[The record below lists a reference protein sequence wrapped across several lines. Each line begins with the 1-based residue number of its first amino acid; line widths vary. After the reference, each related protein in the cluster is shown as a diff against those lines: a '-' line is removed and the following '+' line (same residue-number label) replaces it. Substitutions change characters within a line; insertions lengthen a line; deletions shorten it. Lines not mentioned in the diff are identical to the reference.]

1 MLPNVFHGSAA
12 IGRSAVAFI
21 DGDAMLTLQT
31 DQPQNPSYE
40 KRILRSLRRIIRA
53 VELRSHK
60 IAQLYK
66 ITGPQLACLHTIIDH
81 GPMTSATLSTHLVLS
96 PSTIVGIIDR
106 LQEKGWVTRDRST
119 TDRRQILLD
128 VTKTGREVVKNAP
141 MPLQGTLLQS
151 LEEISELERVAV
163 TLALEK
169 VVDMLEAGTISAA
182 PILEA
187 GVLTAQQP
195 NLDQELDEFV

>member
-1 MLPNVFHGSAA
+1 MCPLGFKY
-12 IGRSAVAFI
+12 VARADVATATFI
-21 DGDAMLTLQT
+21 DGCTMLTPQT
-31 DQPQNPSYE
+31 DQCENQSYE

-53 VELRSHK
+53 VELRSHQ
-60 IAQLYK
+60 IARLYK
-66 ITGPQLACLHTIIDH
+66 ITGPQLACLHTIIDN

-119 TDRRQILLD
+119 TDRRRILLD
-128 VTKTGREVVKNAP
+128 VTEAGREVVKNAP

-151 LEEISELERVAV
+151 LEESSELERVAV

-187 GVLTAQQP
+187 GALTAQQP
-195 NLDQELDEFV
+195 NLDQDIDEFV

>member
-1 MLPNVFHGSAA
+1 
-12 IGRSAVAFI
+12 
-21 DGDAMLTLQT
+21 MLTPQT
-31 DQPQNPSYE
+31 DQLENQSYE

-53 VELRSHK
+53 VELRSHQ
-60 IAQLYK
+60 IARLYK
-66 ITGPQLACLHTIIDH
+66 ITGPQLACLHTIIDN
-81 GPMTSATLSTHLVLS
+81 GPMTSATLSTHMVLS

-128 VTKTGREVVKNAP
+128 VTDAGREVVKSAP

-151 LEEISELERVAV
+151 LEEISELERVSV

-169 VVDMLEAGTISAA
+169 VVDMLEAGTIPAA
-182 PILEA
+182 PMLEA
-187 GVLTAQQP
+187 GALTAQLP
-195 NLDQELDEFV
+195 NIDGDLAEFG